1 MDNNIAEP
9 ALSNDAM
16 QLDEHGKPVGKADP
30 KGDGFQTHIDSVFGD
45 PTLDSSQ
52 DSGAGLD
59 GVPASQAKPIGKPED
74 YTGMNADEL
83 AKMFQSKYDKA
94 QASLDKVSQKAEHLS
109 SLEDFFHNIY
119 EDESVRRAFI
129 AELEPDLITP
139 KDPYDALEVQLK
151 KEFGDDYVPD
161 DDEAQKPL
169 TKSWRYLKRV
179 DELYKEQ
186 TSNKTNLPKSL
197 KELRTDRR
205 TAQEASKVKVA
216 EDRQQVLSTMKWEA
230 PQYNAFVEWAGKINP
245 LDLAKI
251 YSFAMRKQGG
261 PPNLATQRG
270 GQPFTPSQVETELTS
285 FFG

>member
-1 MDNNIAEP
+1 MDNNIAGQN
-9 ALSNDAM
+9 LSDSGQQTSGEGA
-16 QLDEHGKPVGKADP
+16 QVKADP
-30 KGDGFQTHIDSVFGD
+30 KEEAFRQDIDSIFGGPASD
-45 PTLDSSQ
+45 GSQ
-52 DSGAGLD
+52 DSGAGL
-59 GVPASQAKPIGKPED
+59 GGAGASQAKPSDKQED
-74 YTGMNADEL
+74 YTGMSEAQL

-94 QASLDKVSQKAEHLS
+94 QDSLNKVSQKAEHLS

-139 KDPYDALEVQLK
+139 KDPYDALEEQLK

-161 DDEAQKPL
+161 DDEAGKPL

-197 KELRTDRR
+197 KELRTDRK
-205 TAQEASKVKVA
+205 TAQEASKLKVA
-216 EDRQQVLSTMKWEA
+216 EDRQQVLSTMKWE
-230 PQYNAFVEWAGKINP
+230 PTQYNAFVEWAGKINP

-261 PPNLATQRG
+261 PPNLATQGG
-270 GQPFTPSQVETELTS
+270 GQPFTPSQIQTELTS

>member
-1 MDNNIAEP
+1 MDNNIAGQN
-9 ALSNDAM
+9 LSDSGQQTSGEGA
-16 QLDEHGKPVGKADP
+16 QVKADP
-30 KGDGFQTHIDSVFGD
+30 KEEAFRQDIDSIFGGPASD
-45 PTLDSSQ
+45 GSQ
-52 DSGAGLD
+52 DSGAGLG
-59 GVPASQAKPIGKPED
+59 GVDPSQVKPSDRQED
-74 YTGMNADEL
+74 YTGMSEAQL

-94 QASLDKVSQKAEHLS
+94 QDSLNKVSQKAEHLS

-139 KDPYDALEVQLK
+139 KDPYDALEEQLK

-161 DDEAQKPL
+161 DDEAGKPL

-197 KELRTDRR
+197 KELRTDRK
-205 TAQEASKVKVA
+205 TAQEASKLKVA

-261 PPNLATQRG
+261 PPNLATQGG
-270 GQPFTPSQVETELTS
+270 GQPFTPSQIQTELTS